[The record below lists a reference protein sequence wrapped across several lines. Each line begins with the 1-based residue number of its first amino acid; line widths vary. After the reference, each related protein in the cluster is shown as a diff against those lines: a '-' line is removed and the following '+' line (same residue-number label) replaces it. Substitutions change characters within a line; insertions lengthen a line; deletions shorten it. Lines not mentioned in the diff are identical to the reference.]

1 MRHKTDKDLSQNCHG
16 FDTSCSQ
23 NGVCPEF
30 NFTLKHINK
39 SYGNRTILSDISLS
53 IRKGEIVSILGP
65 SGCGKTTLLNL
76 ILGLTQATS
85 GKIMFDGED
94 LTNVPMQKRG
104 FNIVFQDFALFP
116 NLNAHDN
123 IVYGLRNN
131 PSASTPEEVNEL
143 IDLLGL
149 RKHLHQRIDE
159 LSGGQKQ
166 RVAIARTLVLK
177 PRILLLDEPLS
188 ALDGLI
194 KESIKERIRMIARQF
209 ELTTLIVTHDPEEA
223 LTLSDRVLIINNGRI
238 AQFAD
243 PMTIINKPADDFVN
257 DFIISQLMVKRT
269 NILKLFSGPNP
280 KNAATLKAES
290 GALA

>member
-1 MRHKTDKDLSQNCHG
+1 ML
-16 FDTSCSQ
+16 
-23 NGVCPEF
+23 
-30 NFTLKHINK
+30 TLKHINK

-123 IVYGLRNN
+123 IVYGLSNT

>member
-1 MRHKTDKDLSQNCHG
+1 M
-16 FDTSCSQ
+16 
-23 NGVCPEF
+23 
-30 NFTLKHINK
+30 
-39 SYGNRTILSDISLS
+39 
-53 IRKGEIVSILGP
+53 
-65 SGCGKTTLLNL
+65 
-76 ILGLTQATS
+76 
-85 GKIMFDGED
+85 
-94 LTNVPMQKRG
+94 
-104 FNIVFQDFALFP
+104 LF
-116 NLNAHDN
+116 
-123 IVYGLRNN
+123 R
-131 PSASTPEEVNEL
+131 SEEVNEL

-257 DFIISQLMVKRT
+257 DFIISQQMVKIGRA
-269 NILKLFSGPNP
+269 SCR
-280 KNAATLKAES
+280 ERV
-290 GALA
+290 

>member
-1 MRHKTDKDLSQNCHG
+1 ML
-16 FDTSCSQ
+16 
-23 NGVCPEF
+23 
-30 NFTLKHINK
+30 TLKHINK

-116 NLNAHDN
+116 NLNAYDN
-123 IVYGLRNN
+123 IIYGLRNN
-131 PSASTPEEVNEL
+131 PSASTAEEVNEL

-149 RKHLHQRIDE
+149 RKHLNQRIDE

-166 RVAIARTLVLK
+166 RVAIARALAMEPEVL
-177 PRILLLDEPLS
+177 LFDEPTS
-188 ALDGLI
+188 ALDPEMVGEVLSVMRDLAD
-194 KESIKERIRMIARQF
+194 EGMTM
-209 ELTTLIVTHDPEEA
+209 LVVTHEMAFARDVSNHVVFMADGVICEEGEPQELFA
-223 LTLSDRVLIINNGRI
+223 HPKQDRTREFLSRFM
-238 AQFAD
+238 A
-243 PMTIINKPADDFVN
+243 K
-257 DFIISQLMVKRT
+257 
-269 NILKLFSGPNP
+269 
-280 KNAATLKAES
+280 
-290 GALA
+290 

>member
-1 MRHKTDKDLSQNCHG
+1 ML
-16 FDTSCSQ
+16 
-23 NGVCPEF
+23 
-30 NFTLKHINK
+30 TLKHINK

-116 NLNAHDN
+116 NLNAYDN
-123 IVYGLRNN
+123 IIYGLRNN

-149 RKHLHQRIDE
+149 RKHLNQRIDE

-194 KESIKERIRMIARQF
+194 KEPIKERIRMIARQF

-223 LTLSDRVLIINNGRI
+223 LTLSDRVLIINNGQI

-280 KNAATLKAES
+280 KNASTLKTES